1 MNRIRIGRSKL
12 YFVRGEM
19 DNAIRAYAEEKDLKL
34 VYHDDEIVMEGKT
47 EQLYA
52 ALYDISQRW
61 TLLIV

>member
-1 MNRIRIGRSKL
+1 
-12 YFVRGEM
+12 M